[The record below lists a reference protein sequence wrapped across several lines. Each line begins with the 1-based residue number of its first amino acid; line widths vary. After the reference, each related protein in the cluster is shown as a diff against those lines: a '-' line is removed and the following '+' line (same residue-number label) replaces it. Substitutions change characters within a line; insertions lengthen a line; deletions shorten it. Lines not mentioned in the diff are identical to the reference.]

1 MTDYKIDLNNQ
12 NELHLLR
19 VAVQEKISSLDAE
32 YWALYGPD
40 ATAVQ
45 LDQMAVRR
53 AEYRVMSAQL
63 EVSYATAS
71 HKTWNSL
78 SDNSALEKARG
89 AVRRAQ
95 IAADKVAVDEEL
107 KSLQDYQAQLKES
120 RAAERAARKAAL

>member
-1 MTDYKIDLNNQ
+1 MKHTIDLNNQ

-19 VAVQEKISSLDAE
+19 VAVLEKISSLNTE
-32 YWALYGPD
+32 YWALHGPD

-45 LDQMAVRR
+45 LDEMTVRR
-53 AEYRVMSAQL
+53 AEYRVLSAQL

-71 HKTWNSL
+71 HKTWNGL

-120 RAAERAARKAAL
+120 RAAERAARNVA

>member
-12 NELHLLR
+12 KELHLLR
-19 VAVQEKISSLDAE
+19 VAVLEKISSLNTE
-32 YWALYGPD
+32 YWALHGPD

-45 LDQMAVRR
+45 LDEMTVRR
-53 AEYRVMSAQL
+53 AEYRVLSAQL
-63 EVSYATAS
+63 EVSSATAS

-95 IAADKVAVDEEL
+95 ISADKVAVDEEL
-107 KSLQDYQAQLKES
+107 KSLQDYQSQLKES
-120 RAAERAARKAAL
+120 RAAERAARDVA

>member
-1 MTDYKIDLNNQ
+1 MTNYKIDLNNQ

-19 VAVQEKISSLDAE
+19 VAVEEKISRLNTE
-32 YWALYGPD
+32 YWELQGPD
-40 ATAVQ
+40 ATAVEKARA
-45 LDQMAVRR
+45 AVRR
-53 AEYRVMSAQL
+53 AEYRVLSAQL
-63 EVSYATAS
+63 EVGYATAS

-78 SDNSALEKARG
+78 TDNSALEKARA

-107 KSLQDYQAQLKES
+107 KSLQDKQAELKES

>member
-1 MTDYKIDLNNQ
+1 MKHTIDLNNQ

-19 VAVQEKISSLDAE
+19 VAVLEKISSLNTE
-32 YWALYGPD
+32 YWALHGPD

-45 LDQMAVRR
+45 LDEMTVRR
-53 AEYRVMSAQL
+53 AEYRVLSAQL

-71 HKTWNSL
+71 HKTWNGL

-107 KSLQDYQAQLKES
+107 KSLQDYQSQLKES
-120 RAAERAARKAAL
+120 RAAERAARNVA